1 MLRRPEFVSIDRKR
15 DNMKFKYALPILAL
29 TLALITGLAFLSGPI
44 SLKQVRSLREFQKG
58 VAFTGYTREAYN
70 GWQAEE
76 SMRNLKNTNATW
88 VSLLAT
94 GYLDNVYSTVID
106 YSGAYT
112 PNDDSVVHMIN
123 YAHQLGL
130 KVMLKPHVDLLND
143 PNHWRGQ
150 IGLYYNEAAWQQW
163 WSSYRQFILHYAGIA
178 AATGVEQFCVGCELD
193 GTVARAQDWRQII
206 AEIRQVY
213 SGPLVYAD
221 DQVESRPEAVTFW
234 DALDLIGQD
243 LYPILT
249 SKTNPSVSDLCYGW
263 ARLLVK
269 IKALAEKWGKPVLIT
284 EIGYRSVQGAAQSPW
299 DWQKEGPVDLVVQR
313 KCYEAGLRMVA
324 GRPYLA
330 GMYWW
335 QWFPDLSIGGP
346 DDTSFSPFG
355 KPAERVLRLRFL
367 LPM

>member
-1 MLRRPEFVSIDRKR
+1 
-15 DNMKFKYALPILAL
+15 MKSERVVLSL
-29 TLALITGLAFLSGPI
+29 GLAAVLVSGLVLLSG
-44 SLKQVRSLREFQKG
+44 SSRLNQLRASREFQKG
-58 VAFTGYTREAYN
+58 VAFTGYSRDAYSA
-70 GWQAEE
+70 WRAEE
-76 SMRNLKNTNATW
+76 SLQKLKETNATW
-88 VSLLAT
+88 VSILAT
-94 GYLDNVYSTVID
+94 AYQDNVYSTVID
-106 YSGAYT
+106 WNSAYT
-112 PNDDSVVHMIN
+112 PDDDSVVRMIN

-130 KVMLKPHVDLLND
+130 KVMLKPHLDLLND

-150 IGLYYNEAAWQQW
+150 IGLYFNEAAWQQW
-163 WSSYRQFILHYAGIA
+163 FSSYQQFILHYAGLA
-178 AATGVEQFCVGCELD
+178 AATGVEQFCIGCELD

-206 AEIRQVY
+206 AGIRQVY
-213 SGPLVYAD
+213 SGLLVYAD

-243 LYPILT
+243 LYPTLT
-249 SKTNPSVSDLCYGW
+249 SKTSPSVSDLCYGW

-269 IKALAEKWGKPVLIT
+269 IKALAEKWGEPVLIT
-284 EIGYRSVQGAAQSPW
+284 EIGYRSVQGAAQNPW

-313 KCYEAGLRMVA
+313 KCYEAALRMVA

-335 QWFPDLSIGGP
+335 QWFPDLEIGGP
-346 DDTSFSPFG
+346 SDTSYSPYR

>member
-1 MLRRPEFVSIDRKR
+1 MKLKR
-15 DNMKFKYALPILAL
+15 VLL
-29 TLALITGLAFLSGPI
+29 TLGLAAALVSGLVLFPGASRLSRARN
-44 SLKQVRSLREFQKG
+44 VREFQKG
-58 VAFTGYTREAYN
+58 VAFTGYSRDAYN

-76 SMRNLKNTNATW
+76 SLQKLKETNATW
-88 VSLLAT
+88 VSILAT
-94 GYLDNVYSTVID
+94 GYQDNVYSTVID
-106 YSGAYT
+106 WNGAYT
-112 PNDDSVVHMIN
+112 PNDDSVVGLIN

-150 IGLYYNEAAWQQW
+150 IGLYFNEAAWQQW
-163 WSSYRQFILHYAGIA
+163 LSSYRQFILHYAQIA
-178 AATGVEQFCVGCELD
+178 AATGAEQFCVGCELD
-193 GTVARAQDWRQII
+193 GTVARSEDWRQII
-206 AEIRQVY
+206 ADIRQVY
-213 SGPLVYAD
+213 PGLLVYAD
-221 DQVESRPEAVTFW
+221 DQVESKPEAVTFW

-243 LYPILT
+243 LYPTLT
-249 SKTNPSVSDLCYGW
+249 SKTSPSVSDLCYGW

-284 EIGYRSVQGAAQSPW
+284 EIGYRSVQGAAQNPW

-313 KCYEAGLRMVA
+313 KCYEAALRMVA

-335 QWFPDLSIGGP
+335 QWFPDLSLGGP
-346 DDTSFSPFG
+346 SDTSYSPFG
-355 KPAERVLRLRFL
+355 KPAERVLRLRFR